1 MPETAR
7 EPPAGEIAIQ
17 KRQSIFDS
25 GLARGR
31 PAEATFHTEFLCL
44 GEAFERPAVAFNLTP
59 TPRRG
64 KSGLRTAEI
73 LPKLTH
79 AHSVDGVA

>member
-1 MPETAR
+1 MLETAR

-25 GLARGR
+25 GLAQGR
-31 PAEATFHTEFLCL
+31 PAAATIHTEFLCL
-44 GEAFERPAVAFNLTP
+44 GEAFELQAVAFDLP
-59 TPRRG
+59 KTPRRG
-64 KSGLRTAEI
+64 ESGLRTAEI